1 MQNMKTAR
9 PGASCPGAYGSAS
22 ILAAYF
28 STLAMSKLLGALLA
42 LFLLFG
48 SSPAARAQ
56 APAARPAPLRVGIAG
71 LTHTHVHGLLGRAQR
86 GDLVIVGIAE
96 PNRALA
102 ERYTKQHGL
111 SMALVYS
118 SLEEMLA
125 KTKPEAV
132 TAFGSIYEHLG
143 VVQACAPRGI
153 HVMVEK
159 PLAVSLDHAR
169 QMAALARQ
177 YHIHLLTNYETT
189 WYGSN
194 RRAYELADQEK
205 ALGDIRR
212 MVAHDGHQGPKEIGV
227 NQEFLSWLT
236 DPVQNGGGALID
248 FGCYG
253 ADLMTWLMRG
263 ERPLS
268 VTASA
273 LHIKPDVYPKVE
285 DDVTVLVT
293 YAKAQGVIE
302 ASWNWPYARKDLEV
316 YGQTGSVVALD
327 RDHLRLR
334 RTEKEAPQEL
344 TVPAPPAP
352 YDEPFAYLAAV
363 VKGNAPEDVLSSLA
377 TNMLVVEILDAARQ
391 SAREGRTVKL
401 PAAPVYAP

>member
-1 MQNMKTAR
+1 MSR
-9 PGASCPGAYGSAS
+9 L
-22 ILAAYF
+22 LA
-28 STLAMSKLLGALLA
+28 TVVA
-42 LFLLFG
+42 LFLLVLGESAGF
-48 SSPAARAQ
+48 AQ
-56 APAARPAPLRVGIAG
+56 ARPAAPLRVGIAG
-71 LTHTHVHGLLGRAQR
+71 LTHAHVHGLLGRAKR

-102 ERYTKQHGL
+102 ERYARQYGL
-111 SMALVYS
+111 PLALVYP
-118 SLEEMLA
+118 SLAEMLA

-132 TAFGSIYEHLG
+132 TAFGSIYEHLA
-143 VVQACAPRGI
+143 VVQACAPKGI

-189 WYGSN
+189 WYGAN
-194 RRAYELADQEK
+194 RRAYQLVNEDK
-205 ALGDIRR
+205 ALGDIRK

-227 NQEFLSWLT
+227 NQEFLTWLT

-263 ERPLS
+263 ARPLS

-273 LHIKPDVYPKVE
+273 LHIKPDMYPKVE
-285 DDVTVLVT
+285 DDVTILLT
-293 YAKAQGVIE
+293 YPKAQGVIQ

-327 RDHLRLR
+327 RDHVRLR
-334 RTEKEAPQEL
+334 RTEQEAAQDL
-344 TVPAPPAP
+344 AVPPPPAP
-352 YDEPFAYLAAV
+352 YDDPFAYLAAV
-363 VKGNAPEDVLSSLA
+363 VRGTTPEDVLSSLP
-377 TNMLVVEILDAARQ
+377 TNVVVVEILQAAKE
-391 SAREGRTVKL
+391 SAKAGKTVYL
-401 PAAPVYAP
+401 AQ

>member
-1 MQNMKTAR
+1 MRKTLF
-9 PGASCPGAYGSAS
+9 SVI
-22 ILAAYF
+22 IL
-28 STLAMSKLLGALLA
+28 LLMVLTGQ
-42 LFLLFG
+42 
-48 SSPAARAQ
+48 PAAAQ
-56 APAARPAPLRVGIAG
+56 ASPKSPLRVGVAG

-86 GDLVIVGIAE
+86 GDIVIVGIAE

-102 ERYTKQHGL
+102 ERYTKQYGL
-111 SMALVYS
+111 PMSLVYP
-118 SLEEMLA
+118 SLAEMLA
-125 KTKPEAV
+125 KTKPQAV
-132 TAFGSIYEHLG
+132 TAFGSIYEHLA
-143 VVQACAPRGI
+143 VVQACAPKGI

-159 PLAVSLDHAR
+159 PLAVNMAHAR
-169 QMAALARQ
+169 QMQALAQQ

-194 RRAYELADQEK
+194 RRAYQLVQDH
-205 ALGDIRR
+205 ALGDIRK

-227 NQEFLSWLT
+227 NQEFLTWLT
-236 DPVQNGGGALID
+236 DPVQNGGGALPD

-253 ADLMTWLMRG
+253 ADLMTWLMHG

-285 DDVTVLVT
+285 DDVTILLT
-293 YAKAQGVIE
+293 YPKAQGIIE

-327 RDHLRLR
+327 RDHVRLR
-334 RTEKEAPQEL
+334 PTEKEAAQDLP
-344 TVPAPPAP
+344 VPPPPAP

-363 VKGNAPEDVLSSLA
+363 VRGTAPEDVLSSLA

-391 SAREGRTVKL
+391 SANEGKTVYL
-401 PAAPVYAP
+401 PR

>member
-1 MQNMKTAR
+1 MLPKPLRALATLL
-9 PGASCPGAYGSAS
+9 
-22 ILAAYF
+22 IL
-28 STLAMSKLLGALLA
+28 LLLGH
-42 LFLLFG
+42 
-48 SSPAARAQ
+48 SAAAQ
-56 APAARPAPLRVGIAG
+56 SRPPLRVGVAG
-71 LTHTHVHGLLGRAQR
+71 LTHTHVHGILGRAKR
-86 GDLVIVGIAE
+86 GDIVLVGIAE
-96 PNRALA
+96 PNRELA
-102 ERYTKQHGL
+102 RRYLQQYGL
-111 SMALVYS
+111 PMSLLYN

-132 TAFGSIYEHLG
+132 TAFGTIYQHLE

-159 PLAVSLDHAR
+159 PLAVSMDHAR
-169 QMAALARQ
+169 QMAALAQ
-177 YHIHLLTNYETT
+177 KHHIHLLTNYETT

-194 RRAYELADQEK
+194 RQAYQLVQDK
-205 ALGDIRR
+205 AIGEVRR

-227 NQEFLSWLT
+227 NKEFLDWLT
-236 DPVQNGGGALID
+236 DPVQNGGGALPD

-253 ADLMTWLMRG
+253 ADLMTWLMHG

-285 DDVTVLVT
+285 DDVTILLT
-293 YAKAQGVIE
+293 YAKAQGVIQ

-316 YGQTGSVVALD
+316 YGQTGSVIALD
-327 RDHLRLR
+327 RDHLRVR
-334 RTEKEAPQEL
+334 RTEKEVAQDQ
-344 TVPAPPAP
+344 TVAAPPAP

-363 VKGNAPEDVLSSLA
+363 VRGTAPEDVLSALP

-391 SAREGRTVKL
+391 SIKEGKTVAL
-401 PAAPVYAP
+401 PR

>member
-1 MQNMKTAR
+1 MSNALVSLIILLVLTFVGR
-9 PGASCPGAYGSAS
+9 PAHAQP
-22 ILAAYF
+22 
-28 STLAMSKLLGALLA
+28 
-42 LFLLFG
+42 
-48 SSPAARAQ
+48 SPV
-56 APAARPAPLRVGIAG
+56 APLRVGVAG

-86 GDLVIVGIAE
+86 GDIVIVGIAE

-102 ERYTKQHGL
+102 ERFTKEHGL
-111 SMALVYS
+111 PMSLVYP
-118 SLEEMLA
+118 SLAEMLA
-125 KTKPEAV
+125 KAKPQAV
-132 TAFGSIYEHLG
+132 TAFGSIYEHLA
-143 VVQACAPRGI
+143 VVQACAPKGI
-153 HVMVEK
+153 HVLVEK

-169 QMAALARQ
+169 QMAALAQQ

-194 RRAYELADQEK
+194 RQAYQLVVQDK
-205 ALGDIRR
+205 ALGDIRK

-227 NQEFLSWLT
+227 NQEFLAWLT
-236 DPVQNGGGALID
+236 DPVQNGGGALPD

-285 DDVTVLVT
+285 DDVTILLT
-293 YAKAQGVIE
+293 YPKAQGIIE

-327 RDHLRLR
+327 RDHLRVR
-334 RTEKEAPQEL
+334 RSEKSAVQDVTAPS
-344 TVPAPPAP
+344 PPAP

-363 VKGNAPEDVLSSLA
+363 VRGTAPEDILSSLA

-391 SAREGRTVKL
+391 SAKEGKTVYL
-401 PAAPVYAP
+401 PK